1 MNPMGWW
8 RRNWVDTLMITLIL
22 LVVGGFVSLLLRG
35 TPSLSATN
43 TTPNPVSSASSST
56 VSTTPKTNTPATTA
70 TMPADKPAPT
80 IPTPSTPT
88 PNTKAPST
96 ATSNTQAPDTK
107 ISSSKATNSST
118 AASPNPKAVTTDM
131 TRVEPSSVTTGNSTT
146 SKTATSKPDPQ
157 AVSANSLNDQSKT
170 DSPQLDSSEP
180 AQATG
185 NATVTLSKADPK
197 PVLPKAS
204 TIVETPVAPKPVIQV
219 PAPRPT
225 PTISAA
231 KPVAPRVIQAKPSV
245 SSPSRS
251 AYLRSYRVA
260 VGSFSA
266 PSRAEKLASSLRSEG
281 LPARAIR
288 SGGNTIVIV
297 GPYKT
302 ESEAQ
307 TAFAQVKNSH
317 SDAILFRPN
326 GSKVRANA
334 QATTGTADA
343 PQAETTPEPTQAVS
357 EATSSTPA
365 QSSES
370 EVIASPEKPQTTTEA
385 TAAPATPVKPA
396 PLGRYLQVGAFKDIA
411 SAGPVLAKL
420 AKYGYRGTLDQG
432 SDGLTRVLV
441 GPYDTKTFERAKRNL
456 RNRGFKVF
464 AAK

>member
-43 TTPNPVSSASSST
+43 TTANPATSASSSAT
-56 VSTTPKTNTPATTA
+56 SKTSETNTPATTA
-70 TMPADKPAPT
+70 TMPADKPAASSA
-80 IPTPSTPT
+80 TPSTATSSTPA
-88 PNTKAPST
+88 PNTKAPSA
-96 ATSNTQAPDTK
+96 ATSSMKAPDTK
-107 ISSSKATNSST
+107 VSSSSSTSSST
-118 AASPNPKAVTTDM
+118 ASSSNPKAVTTDM
-131 TRVEPSSVTTGNSTT
+131 TRVEPSSVTAGKAVTT
-146 SKTATSKPDPQ
+146 KPDAK
-157 AVSANSLNDQSKT
+157 AVSANSLNAQSKA

-180 AQATG
+180 AQAT
-185 NATVTLSKADPK
+185 VTLSKAAPK

-219 PAPRPT
+219 PAPRPA
-225 PTISAA
+225 PTIIKAA
-231 KPVAPRVIQAKPSV
+231 KPVAPRVVQAKPSV

-288 SGGNTIVIV
+288 SGGNTVVIV

-334 QATTGTADA
+334 QATTSSTDTLQIETA
-343 PQAETTPEPTQAVS
+343 PEPVQVTP

-365 QSSES
+365 QSNEP
-370 EVIASPEKPQTTTEA
+370 EVIASPEQPQTTTEA
-385 TAAPATPVKPA
+385 TAAPVTPVKPA

-456 RNRGFKVF
+456 RNRGFRVF

>member
-8 RRNWVDTLMITLIL
+8 RRNWVDTLMISLIL

-43 TTPNPVSSASSST
+43 NTANPATSASSSA
-56 VSTTPKTNTPATTA
+56 VSTTPETNTPATTA
-70 TMPADKPAPT
+70 TNPDDKPAPKRLT
-80 IPTPSTPT
+80 PGTPIP
-88 PNTKAPST
+88 NVKAPSA
-96 ATSNTQAPDTK
+96 ATPSTQAPDTK
-107 ISSSKATNSST
+107 ISSSKATSTNSST
-118 AASPNPKAVTTDM
+118 TSSSNPKAVTTDM
-131 TRVEPSSVTTGNSTT
+131 TRVEPSSVTAGKAATT
-146 SKTATSKPDPQ
+146 KPDTQ
-157 AVSANSLNDQSKT
+157 AVSANSLNDQSKA

-180 AQATG
+180 AQATN
-185 NATVTLSKADPK
+185 NATVTLSKAAPK
-197 PVLPKAS
+197 PALPKIS

-231 KPVAPRVIQAKPSV
+231 KPVAPRVVQAKPSV
-245 SSPSRS
+245 STPSRS

-266 PSRAEKLASSLRSEG
+266 PSRAEKLASSLRSDG

-288 SGGNTIVIV
+288 SGGNTVVIV

-334 QATTGTADA
+334 QATTSNTDA
-343 PQAETTPEPTQAVS
+343 PQIETAPEPTQTVS

-385 TAAPATPVKPA
+385 AAAPVTPVKPA

-456 RNRGFKVF
+456 RNRGFRVF

>member
-1 MNPMGWW
+1 
-8 RRNWVDTLMITLIL
+8 
-22 LVVGGFVSLLLRG
+22 
-35 TPSLSATN
+35 
-43 TTPNPVSSASSST
+43 
-56 VSTTPKTNTPATTA
+56 
-70 TMPADKPAPT
+70 
-80 IPTPSTPT
+80 
-88 PNTKAPST
+88 
-96 ATSNTQAPDTK
+96 
-107 ISSSKATNSST
+107 
-118 AASPNPKAVTTDM
+118 M
-131 TRVEPSSVTTGNSTT
+131 TRVEPGSVTAGSVNSGKAATT
-146 SKTATSKPDPQ
+146 KPDSQ
-157 AVSANSLNDQSKT
+157 AVSANSLNDQSKAN
-170 DSPQLDSSEP
+170 SPQLDSSEP
-180 AQATG
+180 AQAT
-185 NATVTLSKADPK
+185 VTLSKAAPK
-197 PVLPKAS
+197 PVQPKAS
-204 TIVETPVAPKPVIQV
+204 TIVETPVAPKPVIQ
-219 PAPRPT
+219 APT
-225 PTISAA
+225 PRSAPTVIKPA
-231 KPVAPRVIQAKPSV
+231 KPVASRVVQAKPSA

-266 PSRAEKLASSLRSEG
+266 PSRAEKLASSLRSDG

-288 SGGNTIVIV
+288 SGGKTVVIV

-317 SDAILFRPN
+317 NDAILFRPN

-334 QATTGTADA
+334 QATTSTTDA
-343 PQAETTPEPTQAVS
+343 PQIETATEPTQAVS

-365 QSSES
+365 QSIEP
-370 EVIASPEKPQTTTEA
+370 EAIASPEKPQATTEA
-385 TAAPATPVKPA
+385 TAAPVTPVKPA

-456 RNRGFKVF
+456 RNRGFRVF

>member
-1 MNPMGWW
+1 
-8 RRNWVDTLMITLIL
+8 
-22 LVVGGFVSLLLRG
+22 
-35 TPSLSATN
+35 
-43 TTPNPVSSASSST
+43 
-56 VSTTPKTNTPATTA
+56 
-70 TMPADKPAPT
+70 
-80 IPTPSTPT
+80 
-88 PNTKAPST
+88 
-96 ATSNTQAPDTK
+96 
-107 ISSSKATNSST
+107 
-118 AASPNPKAVTTDM
+118 
-131 TRVEPSSVTTGNSTT
+131 
-146 SKTATSKPDPQ
+146 
-157 AVSANSLNDQSKT
+157 
-170 DSPQLDSSEP
+170 
-180 AQATG
+180 
-185 NATVTLSKADPK
+185 
-197 PVLPKAS
+197 
-204 TIVETPVAPKPVIQV
+204 
-219 PAPRPT
+219 
-225 PTISAA
+225 
-231 KPVAPRVIQAKPSV
+231 
-245 SSPSRS
+245 
-251 AYLRSYRVA
+251 VA

-288 SGGNTIVIV
+288 SGGNTVVIV

-334 QATTGTADA
+334 QATTSNTDA
-343 PQAETTPEPTQAVS
+343 PQIETAPEPTQAVS

-370 EVIASPEKPQTTTEA
+370 DAIASPEKPQTTAEA
-385 TAAPATPVKPA
+385 TAAPVKPA

-456 RNRGFKVF
+456 RNRGFRVF

>member
-8 RRNWVDTLMITLIL
+8 RRNWVDTLMISLIL

-43 TTPNPVSSASSST
+43 TTANPASSPSSSAVSS
-56 VSTTPKTNTPATTA
+56 TPETNTPTT
-70 TMPADKPAPT
+70 
-80 IPTPSTPT
+80 PTPSTPT
-88 PNTKAPST
+88 SSTKSPA
-96 ATSNTQAPDTK
+96 
-107 ISSSKATNSST
+107 SSSQGTSANSST
-118 AASPNPKAVTTDM
+118 ASSSNPKAVTTDM
-131 TRVEPSSVTTGNSTT
+131 TRVEPSSVTTGKATT
-146 SKTATSKPDPQ
+146 TKPDSQ
-157 AVSANSLNDQSKT
+157 AVSANSLNDQSKAN
-170 DSPQLDSSEP
+170 SPQLDSSEP
-180 AQATG
+180 AQATD
-185 NATVTLSKADPK
+185 NATVTLSKAVLK
-197 PVLPKAS
+197 PVMPKVS
-204 TIVETPVAPKPVIQV
+204 TIVETPVAPNLVIQA

-231 KPVAPRVIQAKPSV
+231 KPVVPQVIQAKANV
-245 SSPSRS
+245 SNPSRS
-251 AYLRSYRVA
+251 LYLRSYRVA

-266 PSRAEKLASSLRSEG
+266 ASRAEKLASSLRSEG

-288 SGGNTIVIV
+288 SGGNTVVIV

-307 TAFAQVKNSH
+307 TAFEQVKNSH

-334 QATTGTADA
+334 SAQATTGNTNV
-343 PQAETTPEPTQAVS
+343 PQAETAPEPTLAVS
-357 EATSSTPA
+357 EATSSTPV

-370 EVIASPEKPQTTTEA
+370 EAIASPEKPQMTTEA
-385 TAAPATPVKPA
+385 TAAPVTPVKPA

-441 GPYDTKTFERAKRNL
+441 GPYDTKTFERARRNL
-456 RNRGFKVF
+456 LHRGFRVF

>member
-35 TPSLSATN
+35 TPSLGATN
-43 TTPNPVSSASSST
+43 TTVNTTTNPASSASSGAAS
-56 VSTTPKTNTPATTA
+56 NTPESNTSATV
-70 TMPADKPAPT
+70 MPADKPDPT
-80 IPTPSTPT
+80 APTPST
-88 PNTKAPST
+88 K
-96 ATSNTQAPDTK
+96 APDTT
-107 ISSSKATNSST
+107 ISSSKPASTNSST
-118 AASPNPKAVTTDM
+118 AGNSNPKAVATDM
-131 TRVEPSSVTTGNSTT
+131 TRVEPNSVTAG
-146 SKTATSKPDPQ
+146 KAATSKPDSP
-157 AVSANSLNDQSKT
+157 AVSANSQSNQKSTDQNSDQKKA

-180 AQATG
+180 AQSTG
-185 NATVTLSKADPK
+185 NPTVTLSKAAPK

-204 TIVETPVAPKPVIQV
+204 TIVETPVAPKPVIQAT
-219 PAPRPT
+219 APRPT
-225 PTISAA
+225 PTIGAA
-231 KPVAPRVIQAKPSV
+231 KPIPPRVVQAKPSA

-260 VGSFSA
+260 VGSFSV

-288 SGGNTIVIV
+288 SGGSIVVIV

-326 GSKVRANA
+326 GSKVRANSSA
-334 QATTGTADA
+334 QATAGNTDA
-343 PQAETTPEPTQAVS
+343 PQTETAPEPAQVTP

-365 QSSES
+365 QSGES
-370 EVIASPEKPQTTTEA
+370 EVIASPEKPQMATEM
-385 TAAPATPVKPA
+385 TAAPVTPVKPA

-441 GPYDTKTFERAKRNL
+441 GPYGTKTFERAKRNL
-456 RNRGFKVF
+456 QNRGFRVF

>member
-1 MNPMGWW
+1 MGK
-8 RRNWVDTLMITLIL
+8 
-22 LVVGGFVSLLLRG
+22 
-35 TPSLSATN
+35 A
-43 TTPNPVSSASSST
+43 
-56 VSTTPKTNTPATTA
+56 ATT
-70 TMPADKPAPT
+70 
-80 IPTPSTPT
+80 
-88 PNTKAPST
+88 
-96 ATSNTQAPDTK
+96 
-107 ISSSKATNSST
+107 
-118 AASPNPKAVTTDM
+118 
-131 TRVEPSSVTTGNSTT
+131 
-146 SKTATSKPDPQ
+146 KPDSQ
-157 AVSANSLNDQSKT
+157 AVSANSLNDQSKA

-180 AQATG
+180 AQATN
-185 NATVTLSKADPK
+185 NATVTLSKAAPK

-204 TIVETPVAPKPVIQV
+204 TIVESPVAPKPVIQV
-219 PAPRPT
+219 PAPRPA
-225 PTISAA
+225 PTVKAA
-231 KPVAPRVIQAKPSV
+231 KPVAPRVVQAKPSV
-245 SSPSRS
+245 LSPSRS

-288 SGGNTIVIV
+288 SGGNTVVIV

-334 QATTGTADA
+334 TTQAAITNTDA
-343 PQAETTPEPTQAVS
+343 PQIETAPEPTQTVS

-370 EVIASPEKPQTTTEA
+370 EVIANPEKPQATTEA
-385 TAAPATPVKPA
+385 TAAPVKPA

-456 RNRGFKVF
+456 RNRGFRVF

>member
-8 RRNWVDTLMITLIL
+8 RRNWVDTLMISLIL

-43 TTPNPVSSASSST
+43 TTANPATSASSST
-56 VSTTPKTNTPATTA
+56 TSNTPETSTSATTA
-70 TMPADKPAPT
+70 TNPDDKPAP
-80 IPTPSTPT
+80 STPA
-88 PNTKAPST
+88 PNTKAPSA
-96 ATSNTQAPDTK
+96 ATSSVKAPEPK
-107 ISSSKATNSST
+107 ASSSPNTNSST
-118 AASPNPKAVTTDM
+118 PSSSNPKAVTTDM
-131 TRVEPSSVTTGNSTT
+131 TRVEPSSVTAGSVNSG
-146 SKTATSKPDPQ
+146 KAVATKSDSQ
-157 AVSANSLNDQSKT
+157 AVSANSLNDQSKA

-185 NATVTLSKADPK
+185 NATVTLSKAAPK
-197 PVLPKAS
+197 PVPPKAS

-219 PAPRPT
+219 PAPRPA
-225 PTISAA
+225 PTVIKAA
-231 KPVAPRVIQAKPSV
+231 KPVAPRVVPAKPSA
-245 SSPSRS
+245 SPSRS

-266 PSRAEKLASSLRSEG
+266 PERAEKLASSLRSEG

-288 SGGNTIVIV
+288 SGGNTVVIV

-334 QATTGTADA
+334 QATSSTTDA
-343 PQAETTPEPTQAVS
+343 PQIETATEPTQAVS

-365 QSSES
+365 QSSEP
-370 EVIASPEKPQTTTEA
+370 EAITSPEKPQTTTEA
-385 TAAPATPVKPA
+385 TAAPVMPVKPA

-456 RNRGFKVF
+456 RNRGFTVF

>member
-1 MNPMGWW
+1 
-8 RRNWVDTLMITLIL
+8 
-22 LVVGGFVSLLLRG
+22 
-35 TPSLSATN
+35 
-43 TTPNPVSSASSST
+43 
-56 VSTTPKTNTPATTA
+56 
-70 TMPADKPAPT
+70 
-80 IPTPSTPT
+80 
-88 PNTKAPST
+88 
-96 ATSNTQAPDTK
+96 
-107 ISSSKATNSST
+107 
-118 AASPNPKAVTTDM
+118 M
-131 TRVEPSSVTTGNSTT
+131 TRVEPSSVTAGKAVTT
-146 SKTATSKPDPQ
+146 KPDVQ
-157 AVSANSLNDQSKT
+157 AVSANSLNDQSKA

-180 AQATG
+180 AQAT
-185 NATVTLSKADPK
+185 VTLSKAAPK

-204 TIVETPVAPKPVIQV
+204 TIVETPVAPKPVIQA
-219 PAPRPT
+219 PAPRPA

-231 KPVAPRVIQAKPSV
+231 KPVAPRVVQAKPST

-251 AYLRSYRVA
+251 VYLRSYRVA

-266 PSRAEKLASSLRSEG
+266 PAHAEKLALSLRTEG

-288 SGGNTIVIV
+288 SGGNTVVIV

-334 QATTGTADA
+334 QATTSSTDTPQIETA
-343 PQAETTPEPTQAVS
+343 PEPVQVTP

-365 QSSES
+365 QSNEQ
-370 EVIASPEKPQTTTEA
+370 EAITSPEKPQTTTEA
-385 TAAPATPVKPA
+385 TAAPVTPVKPA

-441 GPYDTKTFERAKRNL
+441 GPYDTKTFERARRNL
-456 RNRGFKVF
+456 RNRGFTVF

>member
-1 MNPMGWW
+1 
-8 RRNWVDTLMITLIL
+8 VY
-22 LVVGGFVSLLLRG
+22 
-35 TPSLSATN
+35 LS
-43 TTPNPVSSASSST
+43 
-56 VSTTPKTNTPATTA
+56 
-70 TMPADKPAPT
+70 
-80 IPTPSTPT
+80 
-88 PNTKAPST
+88 
-96 ATSNTQAPDTK
+96 
-107 ISSSKATNSST
+107 
-118 AASPNPKAVTTDM
+118 
-131 TRVEPSSVTTGNSTT
+131 
-146 SKTATSKPDPQ
+146 
-157 AVSANSLNDQSKT
+157 
-170 DSPQLDSSEP
+170 
-180 AQATG
+180 
-185 NATVTLSKADPK
+185 
-197 PVLPKAS
+197 
-204 TIVETPVAPKPVIQV
+204 
-219 PAPRPT
+219 
-225 PTISAA
+225 
-231 KPVAPRVIQAKPSV
+231 
-245 SSPSRS
+245 
-251 AYLRSYRVA
+251 SYRVA

-288 SGGNTIVIV
+288 SGGNTVVIV

-307 TAFAQVKNSH
+307 AAFEQVKNSH

-334 QATTGTADA
+334 QATTTNTDT
-343 PQAETTPEPTQAVS
+343 PQPEVTPEPTQAVS

-365 QSSES
+365 QSSEP

-385 TAAPATPVKPA
+385 TAAPVAPVKPA

-456 RNRGFKVF
+456 RNRGFRVF

>member
-1 MNPMGWW
+1 
-8 RRNWVDTLMITLIL
+8 
-22 LVVGGFVSLLLRG
+22 
-35 TPSLSATN
+35 
-43 TTPNPVSSASSST
+43 
-56 VSTTPKTNTPATTA
+56 
-70 TMPADKPAPT
+70 
-80 IPTPSTPT
+80 
-88 PNTKAPST
+88 
-96 ATSNTQAPDTK
+96 
-107 ISSSKATNSST
+107 
-118 AASPNPKAVTTDM
+118 
-131 TRVEPSSVTTGNSTT
+131 
-146 SKTATSKPDPQ
+146 
-157 AVSANSLNDQSKT
+157 
-170 DSPQLDSSEP
+170 
-180 AQATG
+180 
-185 NATVTLSKADPK
+185 
-197 PVLPKAS
+197 
-204 TIVETPVAPKPVIQV
+204 VIQAS
-219 PAPRPT
+219 APRPT
-225 PTISAA
+225 PTVSAA

-251 AYLRSYRVA
+251 LYLRSYRVA

-288 SGGNTIVIV
+288 SGGKTVVIV

-302 ESEAQ
+302 EGEAQ
-307 TAFAQVKNSH
+307 TAFTQVKNSH

-334 QATTGTADA
+334 SAQAATSNTDA
-343 PQAETTPEPTQAVS
+343 PQTEAAPEPAP

-365 QSSES
+365 QSGES
-370 EVIASPEKPQTTTEA
+370 EVITSPEKPQTTTEA
-385 TAAPATPVKPA
+385 TAAPVKPT

-456 RNRGFKVF
+456 RNRGFRVF

>member
-43 TTPNPVSSASSST
+43 TVPNPASS
-56 VSTTPKTNTPATTA
+56 VSGGTSDTPASNTPATTA
-70 TMPADKPAPT
+70 TMPADKPVPSAASST
-80 IPTPSTPT
+80 KTPATKTPEAK
-88 PNTKAPST
+88 P
-96 ATSNTQAPDTK
+96 
-107 ISSSKATNSST
+107 SSSQGTNSST
-118 AASPNPKAVTTDM
+118 ANTANPKTVTADM
-131 TRVEPSSVTTGNSTT
+131 TRVEASSVTTKPGTTKPGTTKPGTTQAASKSTS
-146 SKTATSKPDPQ
+146 SKDVQAISASK
-157 AVSANSLNDQSKT
+157 A

-180 AQATG
+180 AQITG
-185 NATVTLSKADPK
+185 NATVTLSRVAPK

-204 TIVETPVAPKPVIQV
+204 TIVETPVAPKPVIQAA
-219 PAPRPT
+219 APRPT
-225 PTISAA
+225 PTIDAA
-231 KPVAPRVIQAKPSV
+231 KPVPSRITQTKPNV

-288 SGGNTIVIV
+288 SGGSIVVIV

-302 ESEAQ
+302 EGEAQ
-307 TAFAQVKNSH
+307 TAFEQVKNSH

-326 GSKVRANA
+326 GSKVRANSDA
-334 QATTGTADA
+334 QARTDKTDT
-343 PQAETTPEPTQAVS
+343 PQTETVPAQAVP

-365 QSSES
+365 QGSGP
-370 EVIASPEKPQTTTEA
+370 EVIASPEKPQVTVEA
-385 TAAPATPVKPA
+385 TAAPVTPVKPA

-456 RNRGFKVF
+456 QNRGFRVF